1 MRSEYTKENTT
12 SERMTL
18 KGEDNK
24 LDKDFLE
31 ALTTGSGP
39 LVHGALPAM
48 DVQQEKSLAE
58 ALTGGNAAK
67 TKKNKAK
74 STDPEA
80 ERVEPAT
87 LKEYLVFA
95 KKT

>member
-1 MRSEYTKENTT
+1 
-12 SERMTL
+12 
-18 KGEDNK
+18 
-24 LDKDFLE
+24 
-31 ALTTGSGP
+31 
-39 LVHGALPAM
+39 M

-67 TKKNKAK
+67 TKKR
-74 STDPEA
+74 TTPREPEA

-95 KKT
+95 

>member
-1 MRSEYTKENTT
+1 MRSEYTRENTT

-24 LDKDFLE
+24 LDKDFIE

-39 LVHGALPAM
+39 LVQGALPAM

-67 TKKNKAK
+67 TKKR
-74 STDPEA
+74 TTPREPEA

-95 KKT
+95 

>member
-1 MRSEYTKENTT
+1 MRSEYTKENST

-18 KGEDNK
+18 KGKDKE

-31 ALTTGSGP
+31 ALTSGGGP
-39 LVHGALPAM
+39 LVQGALPAM

-67 TKKNKAK
+67 TKKTKTPK
-74 STDPEA
+74 TEGEA

-87 LKEYLVFA
+87 LKEFLVLA
-95 KKT
+95 